1 MSNTQITTVKPS
13 PKTLDAWLAH
23 IEALH
28 PKSIAMGLDRV
39 QTVVNSLALKPI
51 IPIITIAGTNGKGS
65 TCAMLEAIYNEAG
78 YRVGCYTSPHLVRY
92 NERVRV
98 NGHSVKDADL
108 CKAFAEVEAARGEV
122 ALTYFEMGT
131 LAAVWH
137 FVQSALNVVILE
149 VGMGGRLDAVNVFE
163 PSCAIVTSI
172 DLDHMEY
179 LGDTREKIG
188 FEKAGIYRSAKVAI
202 CGDENPPNSLIDYAA
217 QIGANLQL
225 INRDF
230 RGKKSADGWQYEA
243 NNIHLNL
250 PNIQLNLPNLALH
263 GDFQLNNAASV
274 VCAVQHLN
282 DVLPVLPTSI
292 DAALRAVTLM
302 GRFHQV
308 RSNPLIIVDV
318 AHNPQAAKSLA
329 HNLQN
334 TPCAGRT
341 LAVFAMLA
349 DKDIEGVIDALVPH
363 ISAWYLA
370 DIHNVRGA
378 KAEYLQQKLQQE
390 LLDQATPINL
400 FENVSI
406 ALQAACKD
414 VAKNDRIIVFGS
426 FYTVAEA
433 IKSLNVEA
441 S

>member
-1 MSNTQITTVKPS
+1 VINSVPKPA
-13 PKTLDAWLAH
+13 TLDTWLAY

-28 PKSIAMGLDRV
+28 PKSIAMGLERV
-39 QTVVNSLALKPI
+39 KEVAERLELNPNF
-51 IPIITIAGTNGKGS
+51 PIITIAGTNGKGS
-65 TCAMLEAIYNEAG
+65 TCAMLESIYLQSG
-78 YRVGCYTSPHLVRY
+78 YRVGCYTSPHLIRY

-98 NGHSVKDADL
+98 NQQAILDEDL
-108 CKAFAEVEAARGEV
+108 CKAFAAVESARGEV

-137 FVQSALNVVILE
+137 FVKTGLDVAILE

-163 PSCAIVTSI
+163 PACAIVTSI

-188 FEKAGIYRSAKVAI
+188 FEKAGIYRAIKPAI
-202 CGDENPPNSLIDYAA
+202 CGEENPPNSLTDFATK
-217 QIGANLQL
+217 IGADLQL
-225 INRDF
+225 IKRNF
-230 RGKKSADGWQYEA
+230 KVEKTEQGWQYTDA
-243 NNIHLNL
+243 KINL
-250 PNIQLNLPNLALH
+250 ALPTLALH
-263 GDFQLNNAASV
+263 GDFQLNNAACAI
-274 VCAVQHLN
+274 CAVQYLN
-282 DVLPVLPTSI
+282 LLLPVPQANI
-292 DAALRAVTLM
+292 GAALRAVTLM
-302 GRFHQV
+302 GRFHQIGKHP
-308 RSNPLIIVDV
+308 SIIVDV

-329 HNLQN
+329 HNLQ
-334 TPCAGRT
+334 TSHCAGRT

-349 DKDIEGVIDALVPH
+349 DKDIAGVISELAPH

-378 KAEYLQQKLQQE
+378 KAQDLQDKLGKLCGVTSAQ
-390 LLDQATPINL
+390 L
-400 FENVSI
+400 FENVAE

-414 VAKNDRIIVFGS
+414 ATKNDRIVVFGS

-433 IKSLNVEA
+433 IEGLNF

>member
-1 MSNTQITTVKPS
+1 MTNIKPK
-13 PKTLDAWLAH
+13 PATLDAWLSY

-39 QTVVNSLALKPI
+39 KTAVDRLALNPI
-51 IPIITIAGTNGKGS
+51 IPIITVAGTNGKGS
-65 TCAMLEAIYNEAG
+65 TCAMLEAIYIQSG
-78 YRVGCYTSPHLVRY
+78 YRVGCYTSPHLLRY

-98 NGHSVKDADL
+98 DGQTITDEDL
-108 CKAFAEVEAARGEV
+108 CKAFAIVEQARGDV

-137 FVQSALNVVILE
+137 FVQSDLDVMILE

-172 DLDHMEY
+172 DLDHMEF

-188 FEKAGIYRSAKVAI
+188 LEKAGIYRAAKLAI
-202 CGDENPPNSLIDYAA
+202 CGEENPPKSLIDYGTK
-217 QIGANLQL
+217 IGANLQL
-225 INRDF
+225 INRNF
-230 RGKKSADGWQYEA
+230 KVKKSRDGWQYVA
-243 NNIHLNL
+243 KKASLKL
-250 PNIQLNLPNLALH
+250 PSLALQ

-274 VCAVQHLN
+274 ICAVQHLN
-282 DVLPVLPTSI
+282 DLLPVQPASI
-292 DAALRAVTLM
+292 GVALGAITLM
-302 GRFHQV
+302 GRFYQIGN
-308 RSNPLIIVDV
+308 NPTIIVDV

-329 HNLQN
+329 HNLQKA
-334 TPCAGRT
+334 PCVGLT

-349 DKDIEGVIDALVPH
+349 DKDIEGVIHALAPQ

-378 KAEYLQQKLQQE
+378 KAEYLQLKLQQE
-390 LLDQATPINL
+390 PHSQAPPINL

-414 VAKNDRIIVFGS
+414 VGKNDRIIVFGS

-433 IKSLNVEA
+433 IGSLNLEA
-441 S
+441 